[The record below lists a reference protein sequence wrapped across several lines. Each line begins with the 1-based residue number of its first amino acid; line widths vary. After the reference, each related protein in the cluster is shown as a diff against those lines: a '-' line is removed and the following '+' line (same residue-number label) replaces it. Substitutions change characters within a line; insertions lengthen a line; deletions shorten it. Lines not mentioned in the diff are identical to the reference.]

1 MTTRPCP
8 EPGARRGCPAVV
20 VRRGAWLAAAWLAA
34 TGLLLVCGR
43 AVVASPA
50 VTGLDRGITTWVVD
64 HRSSAL
70 DAAMTALTWTGSWL
84 AAAGLVLVL
93 AALAALR
100 RLPVLAVATVL
111 VGWLG
116 ALAAVSLVK
125 AVVRRPRPPDA
136 VRLVQTHGWAFPSGH
151 TANAVVVFSTAAVL
165 ACLVLRSA
173 RARWAVRAVAAAA
186 VLLIAFSRVELGA
199 HWATDVAASVVWT
212 TAWLVPVVTVLP
224 GLPVRR
230 GPGRAADSPSGA
242 AEPTT
247 TSGPVQSPSTS

>member
-1 MTTRPCP
+1 M
-8 EPGARRGCPAVV
+8 ARH
-20 VRRGAWLAAAWLAA
+20 GAWLAAAWLVA

-50 VTGLDRGITTWVVD
+50 VAELDRGITTWVVD

-70 DAAMTALTWTGSWL
+70 DRAMTALTWTGSWL

-100 RLPVLAVATVL
+100 RLPALAVATVL

-116 ALAAVSLVK
+116 ALAEVSLVK
-125 AVVRRPRPPDA
+125 AVVRRPRPPEA

-165 ACLVLRSA
+165 ACLVLGSA
-173 RARWAVRAVAAAA
+173 RARWAVRALATA

-199 HWATDVAASVVWT
+199 HWATDVVASVVWT

-230 GPGRAADSPSGA
+230 GPARPADSPRGA
-242 AEPTT
+242 AEPAT
-247 TSGPVQSPSTS
+247 TSGPVQSPSTA